1 MLWTSLIEDLNR
13 EEIVAPIYKK
23 KLYKTNQTRFTVL
36 KIIKRKDDKM
46 YVKWKG
52 FENPFNSWVDKKDII
67 ISINLFS

>member
-36 KIIKRKDDKM
+36 KIIKRKDDKL

-52 FENPFNSWVDKKDII
+52 FESPFNSWVDKKDII